1 MTITLEPELEAR
13 LRSRAEDHGVTVD
26 AYIERLLRAEQA
38 AERKLEALL
47 LEGLHSGDP
56 IEPGPHYWA
65 EKQRKLEERVRNA
78 G

>member
-1 MTITLEPELEAR
+1 MPITLEPELEAR

-38 AERKLEALL
+38 AERKLETLL
-47 LEGLHSGDP
+47 IEGLYSGDP
-56 IEPGPHYWA
+56 INPGTDYWA